1 MRIFVTGGAG
11 YVGSHCVKDLC
22 ENGHEVVVFDNLSLG
37 HRDAVHP
44 RAALIQGDLANTEQL
59 TKVFSAQWFDAVMHF
74 AASAEVG
81 ESVRE
86 PLKYYRNNAANTLN
100 LLEAMN
106 RAGIRKIVFSSS
118 CATYGVPP
126 EGQTI
131 AETLHQSP
139 INPYGRTKLVN
150 EWMLQDSAVGWG
162 LGSCALRYF
171 NACGAAS
178 DETIG
183 EDHDPESHLIPVVLQ
198 AALGI
203 RPHISIFGTD
213 YPTPDGTCIRDY
225 IHVEDLASAH
235 RLAIESIQPGV
246 FAAYNVGTGNGFS
259 VRQVIDAARRVTGR
273 SISVVEGPRRPG
285 DPPMLVADP
294 GKIKRELG
302 WSPRWTDLD
311 RIVESAWRWHLKH
324 PNGFGDDP
332 SRKTAAITGEAG
344 APVGTTG

>member
-37 HRDAVHP
+37 HREAVHP
-44 RAALIQGDLANTEQL
+44 RAALIQGDLANPGQL
-59 TKVFSAQWFDAVMHF
+59 EKAFQAQSFDAVMHF

-81 ESVRE
+81 ESVRD
-86 PLKYYRNNAANTLN
+86 PLKYYRNNVANTLN

-106 RAGIRKIVFSSS
+106 RAGIRKMVFSSS
-118 CATYGVPP
+118 CATYGIPP
-126 EGQTI
+126 EGQPI
-131 AETLHQSP
+131 VETLPQSP
-139 INPYGRTKLVN
+139 INPYGRTKLAN
-150 EWMLQDSAVGWG
+150 EWMLRDSATGWG

-178 DETIG
+178 DGSIG
-183 EDHDPESHLIPVVLQ
+183 EDHDPESHIIPAVLQ

-203 RPHISIFGTD
+203 RPNISIFGTD

-235 RLAIESIQPGV
+235 RLAIEAIQPGIARA
-246 FAAYNVGTGNGFS
+246 FNVGTGNGFS
-259 VRQVIDAARRVTGR
+259 VRAVIDAARRVTGR
-273 SISVVEGPRRPG
+273 NFQVVEGPRRPG

-294 GKIKRELG
+294 RKIQEELG
-302 WSPRWTDLD
+302 WQPRWTEID
-311 RIVESAWRWHLKH
+311 RIVESAWRWHSKH
-324 PNGFGDDP
+324 PNGFNDDP
-332 SRKTAAITGEAG
+332 SKPAAAVTGEAG
-344 APVGTTG
+344 APVGITS